1 MENWQIFFVD
11 ASIFVFIFQ
20 ILLVV
25 SIFKI
30 TRNLYPEKRNKE
42 LLEKTY
48 KMNSYSK
55 KQNSIINSDFI
66 NLKVFLEVKLKYNK

>member
-30 TRNLYPEKRNKE
+30 TRNLYPVKRNKE

-55 KQNSIINSDFI
+55 K
-66 NLKVFLEVKLKYNK
+66 